1 MTEIAL
7 VSRSAAQTRRLG
19 ERIGRALAAG
29 DVVLLQGELGAGKTV
44 LAQGIGRGLDVT
56 AAIKSSSFVLV
67 NEYAGRLRLC
77 HADLYRLEDPR
88 DVFDLALEE
97 TAKDGVLVVEWPERA
112 WEELPRER
120 LLVRL
125 AYGATPSERRIEL
138 VAEGARYEALLKR
151 FRLRATSRESRSP
164 SRPAPSGSRRRR
176 STS

>member
-1 MTEIAL
+1 MTRVTL

-19 ERIGRALAAG
+19 ERIGRSLGAG

-67 NEYAGRLRLC
+67 NEYDGRLRLY

-97 TAKDGVLVVEWPERA
+97 MAKDGVLVVEWPERA

-125 AYGATPSERRIEL
+125 EYGGTPSERRVEL
-138 VAEGARYEALLKR
+138 VAEGARYEALLQ
-151 FRLRATSRESRSP
+151 RLRVRATRPESQPR
-164 SRPAPSGSRRRR
+164 SRPAPSGSQRRR